1 MKSPL
6 GLIFCSNMLME
17 SLQGQLKMVSLR
29 SFFIELFEY
38 NCSKKHSVS
47 HNRVKKSLIG
57 LIFCRNM
64 LMDSLQGQLKT
75 GLAEVIFHGVI

>member
-17 SLQGQLKMVSLR
+17 SLQGQLKMG

-38 NCSKKHSVS
+38 NCSKKYSVS
-47 HNRVKKSLIG
+47 HNRVKKSLSG

-64 LMDSLQGQLKT
+64 LMDCLQGQLKT
-75 GLAEVIFHGVI
+75 GLAEVIFH